1 MVDKL
6 EIYQPVMLKKPTG
19 ISYESWYA
27 QINNLWQERANVMR
41 RIKCEYCGQSNN
53 SDTQIQCIGCGAGL
67 PETNRDIPLW
77 SNPSVGVMGYTTTDA
92 FQEEKQAWSIPSLT
106 RDYWFR
112 RRK

>member
-67 PETNRDIPLW
+67 PETENYSRYLRNDP
-77 SNPSVGVMGYTTTDA
+77 VGYVNCATTRS
-92 FQEEKQAWSIPSLT
+92 FQEQFPLVYDISS
-106 RDYWFR
+106 RGR
-112 RRK
+112 RR